1 MGTKGFSMAKQEII
15 KLIKKEGPMPTEEIK
30 LKIENIP
37 RLRNTRI
44 TSNRIG
50 QHLRRMPFIVYGE
63 QSNGTK
69 IYALIEE

>member
-1 MGTKGFSMAKQEII
+1 MGTHGFNMAKEEII

-30 LKIENIP
+30 TKIENIP
-37 RLRNTRI
+37 RLKNTRI

-50 QHLRRMPFIVYGE
+50 QHLRRKPFVVFGE

-69 IYALIEE
+69 IYALVEE

>member
-30 LKIENIP
+30 VKIENIP

-63 QSNGTK
+63 QPNGTK
-69 IYALIEE
+69 IYAVIEE

>member
-1 MGTKGFSMAKQEII
+1 MGTNGFSMAKEEII

-30 LKIENIP
+30 NKIENIP
-37 RLRNTRI
+37 RLKNTRI

-50 QHLRRMPFIVYGE
+50 QHLRRMPFIVHGE

-69 IYALIEE
+69 IYAVMEE